1 MLEDIKN
8 EINCL
13 DSNKATTH
21 NNTPPK
27 ILRRSA
33 EVTANTL
40 QLLFNNAISNS
51 DFPENLKLADVTPVF
66 KKKIPLDKTNYR
78 PLNVLPLVL
87 KLFERLIQKQINE
100 HIKTNYVSFFM
111 WIQKGFQYAVCF
123 IVSYRMLEKYS

>member
-13 DSNKATTH
+13 DSNKATTQ

-40 QLLFNNAISNS
+40 QLLFNIAISNS

-100 HIKTNYVSFFM
+100 HNKNKLCFLIYVDTER
-111 WIQKGFQYAVCF
+111 
-123 IVSYRMLEKYS
+123 VSVRSMLYCLL